1 MRRQIPSKSSSCTEH
16 ADVDA
21 AGISVK
27 AGAHYPGRSVGVL
40 IVELQSPRG
49 DWKRQQKS
57 AEAILGTSTV
67 ACTPKCGV
75 TARRRA
81 EGPNVRERQKT

>member
-1 MRRQIPSKSSSCTEH
+1 MRRQISSKSSSCTEH

-67 ACTPKCGV
+67 PKGR
-75 TARRRA
+75 T
-81 EGPNVRERQKT
+81 